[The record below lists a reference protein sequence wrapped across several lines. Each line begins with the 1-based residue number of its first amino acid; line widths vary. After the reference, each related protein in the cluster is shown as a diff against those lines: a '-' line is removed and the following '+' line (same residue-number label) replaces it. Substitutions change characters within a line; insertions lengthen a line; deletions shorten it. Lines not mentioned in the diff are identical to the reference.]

1 MTANNKFMLL
11 GCVILSVPLV
21 YRCDPTAGV
30 AMIMLIVGSMVF
42 LASRLRF
49 WR

>member
-1 MTANNKFMLL
+1 MTASNKFMLL

-21 YRCDPTAGV
+21 YRCDPTAGI
-30 AMIMLIVGSMVF
+30 AMVMLIVGGMVF

-49 WR
+49 